1 MPRINIFLADDDPD
15 DASLFS
21 EIAWEIDKQ
30 LHVTHF
36 LTCEALVAAL
46 GDSWI
51 PDIIFLDLNMPPMT
65 GQTCLARLRSK
76 DAWKKIPVIIYSSA
90 SRSDIIQSCYA
101 SGADLYVVKPNA
113 SQKLAEIIRSAI
125 KKFVPGH
132 KLP

>member
-15 DASLFS
+15 DALLFS
-21 EIAWEIDKQ
+21 EIAWEVDKQ

-36 LTCEALVAAL
+36 MTCEALVAAL

-51 PDIIFLDLNMPPMT
+51 PDIIFLDLNMPAMT
-65 GQTCLARLRSK
+65 GQTCLRKIRSK

-90 SRSDIIQSCYA
+90 SRTDIIENCYA
-101 SGADLYVVKPNA
+101 CGADLYVVKPNA

>member
-1 MPRINIFLADDDPD
+1 MPRTNIFLADDDLD
-15 DASLFS
+15 DALLFS
-21 EIAWEIDKQ
+21 EIAREVDKQ

-36 LTCEALVAAL
+36 MTCEALVAAL

-90 SRSDIIQSCYA
+90 SRTDIIEDCYA
-101 SGADLYVVKPNA
+101 SGADLYVVKPNE
-113 SQKLAEIIRSAI
+113 SKKLAEIIRSAI
-125 KKFVPGH
+125 KKFVPAH